1 MIVRCPF
8 CVLRKWGFTMN
19 FIQYIKQAWKAGT
32 SGGTPLSPDRLNH
45 MEDGIKNNN
54 NMISELNSNMT
65 INLLKPTLQT
75 TTQNGITCTNN
86 GDGTYTLNGT
96 ATKSTFFRL
105 GICSFKANKTYKILG
120 WGNTK
125 YEQNSTGLY
134 IQMKDERPNVFDTNG
149 NGGVYT
155 PASDESL
162 NIMIVI
168 NNGTTISNAIIKPML
183 TTNLN
188 ATYNDFVSYT
198 GNTGR
203 LNADVALLK
212 KNMMTYKDISN
223 FINSY
228 QGRVDI
234 TYKKATYRQDG
245 LVQLHVRCKLLQDLP
260 NTLQSLLSIDNSDYY
275 VSYTACTICI
285 GQTPFLG
292 FLNYNATNNRV
303 TIDMAD
309 NKEHKKGESIIINA
323 AYFVKI

>member
-1 MIVRCPF
+1 MTRTFHLIVRCPF

-54 NMISELNSNMT
+54 DMISELNSNMT

-96 ATKSTFFRL
+96 ATKSTFFHL

-162 NIMIVI
+162 NIMIAI

-188 ATYNDFVSYT
+188 ATYNDFVPYT

-212 KNMMTYKDISN
+212 NNLDNRIDNIGKVELNTVYGANNIKTLNIDTIENSIGYILCCQN
-223 FINSY
+223 NYLQGTPPTSVLGGNKFLLIGFSSLIN
-228 QGRVDI
+228 QKPRFG
-234 TYKKATYRQDG
+234 
-245 LVQLHVRCKLLQDLP
+245 VQLAIGFGSNKIAIRNAQ
-260 NTLQSLLSIDNSDYY
+260 
-275 VSYTACTICI
+275 YTEGGGSWSAWRTI
-285 GQTPFLG
+285 
-292 FLNYNATNNRV
+292 
-303 TIDMAD
+303 
-309 NKEHKKGESIIINA
+309 
-323 AYFVKI
+323 

>member
-1 MIVRCPF
+1 
-8 CVLRKWGFTMN
+8 MN
-19 FIQYIKQAWKAGT
+19 FIQYVKQVWKAKPI
-32 SGGTPLSPDRLNH
+32 GGTPFSPDRLNH

-54 NMISELNSNMT
+54 NMISELNNNNIT
-65 INLLKPTLQT
+65 NNICTNLLNPTLKT
-75 TTQNGITCTNN
+75 SSKNGITCTNN
-86 GDGTYTLNGT
+86 NDGTYTFIGT
-96 ATKSTFFRL
+96 ATAETEFIFSTIKLKYGKYKLLDTL
-105 GICSFKANKTYKILG
+105 GYQRTSNNAWVKTLHDGDIFEVDADKPIL
-120 WGNTK
+120 
-125 YEQNSTGLY
+125 Q
-134 IQMKDERPNVFDTNG
+134 IHMHFAQ
-149 NGGVYT
+149 
-155 PASDESL
+155 
-162 NIMIVI
+162 
-168 NNGTTISNAIIKPML
+168 GTTANNLNKKPMI

-188 ATYNDFVSYT
+188 ATHDDFVSYT

-212 KNMMTYKDISN
+212 KNMMTYKDISG
-223 FINSY
+223 FINPY

-245 LVQLHVRCKLLQDLP
+245 LVQLHVRCKLLMDLP

-285 GQTPFLG
+285 GQTPSLG
-292 FLNYNATNNRV
+292 FLNYSATSERV

>member
-1 MIVRCPF
+1 
-8 CVLRKWGFTMN
+8 MN
-19 FIQYIKQAWKAGT
+19 FIQYVKQVWKAGT

-54 NMISELNSNMT
+54 SMISELNSNMT

-188 ATYNDFVSYT
+188 ATYNDFVPYT

-203 LNADVALLK
+203 LNADVALL
-212 KNMMTYKDISN
+212 NNNISN
-223 FINSY
+223 TDNKIKTYYISTPTELTFKKGTYWVFINKTQYSQSSIWTVDSSENLPVALANPSGEKMTKVLNDDNTMTIKWNNASY
-228 QGRVDI
+228 AAV
-234 TYKKATYRQDG
+234 
-245 LVQLHVRCKLLQDLP
+245 
-260 NTLQSLLSIDNSDYY
+260 SLLKVVVN
-275 VSYTACTICI
+275 
-285 GQTPFLG
+285 
-292 FLNYNATNNRV
+292 
-303 TIDMAD
+303 
-309 NKEHKKGESIIINA
+309 
-323 AYFVKI
+323 